1 MQAFL
6 DTGRKRT
13 SKNRQ
18 IRKETLE
25 VEMFQMSMRDSI
37 FSMGGNSCGVNGMKE
52 QGRFP
57 ASYIGKTD
65 KQQHTELCVCV
76 CVCVCVEI

>member
-1 MQAFL
+1 MQAFS

-13 SKNRQ
+13 SKNRE

-25 VEMFQMSMRDSI
+25 VEMFQTSMRDSI
-37 FSMGGNSCGVNGMKE
+37 FSMEGGWNSCGVTGMKQ

-57 ASYIGKTD
+57 AAYFLVAEQERNYNNDNKKKITR
-65 KQQHTELCVCV
+65 E
-76 CVCVCVEI
+76 

>member
-1 MQAFL
+1 MQAFS

-37 FSMGGNSCGVNGMKE
+37 FSMGGKFLWSKWNE
-52 QGRFP
+52 R
-57 ASYIGKTD
+57 TR
-65 KQQHTELCVCV
+65 
-76 CVCVCVEI
+76 

>member
-1 MQAFL
+1 MQAFS

-57 ASYIGKTD
+57 AACFSIAEQERNCNNDNK
-65 KQQHTELCVCV
+65 
-76 CVCVCVEI
+76 